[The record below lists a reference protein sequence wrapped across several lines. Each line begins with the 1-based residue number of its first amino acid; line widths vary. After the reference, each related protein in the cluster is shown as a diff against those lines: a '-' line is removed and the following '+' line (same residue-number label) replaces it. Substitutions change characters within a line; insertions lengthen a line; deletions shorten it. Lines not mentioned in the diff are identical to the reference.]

1 MAGEE
6 NRTLGEQFVRLDEA
20 LAGIHATQERQ
31 EKALVD
37 IFRENREA
45 NATMAKLDTVIRM
58 SISEQKR
65 INQELNNDISRLD
78 GVWDSRGREIERK
91 VAYFA
96 GGLAVLLIIL
106 NFAARAIF

>member
-6 NRTLGEQFVRLDEA
+6 GKTLGEQFARLDES
-20 LAGIHATQERQ
+20 LSGIHETQVRQ

-37 IFRENREA
+37 IFKENREA
-45 NATMAKLDTVIRM
+45 HGTMSRLDTVIRM

-65 INQELNNDISRLD
+65 INQELNDDITRLD

-96 GGLAVLLIIL
+96 GGLAVLLIVL
-106 NFAARAIF
+106 NYIARIIF